1 MGADCPICGLHGGF
15 VQAITATGEMAKK
28 SDEIIAR
35 RLSCGHVLGST
46 TYMQY
51 RSQLQALE
59 NAAAEK
65 KLSIDEE
72 LKTQKTAL
80 WSSVLKPQTGV

>member
-1 MGADCPICGLHGGF
+1 
-15 VQAITATGEMAKK
+15 
-28 SDEIIAR
+28 
-35 RLSCGHVLGST
+35 
-46 TYMQY
+46 MQY